1 MGDIEEKLQRL
12 LEQQQHLQQQLD
24 HQKPQKYRCSVKLPE
39 LEIPTFDG
47 DRLQWA
53 EFWNF
58 FQVTVD
64 QNTQL
69 SDVEKFCYLKSKLT
83 GEAKDAI
90 SGILISQENY
100 GVIKTLLEDRFNN
113 TEVVQHHHIMELI
126 NITPACNNS
135 SSLRLLYD
143 KLECHLRC
151 LEALQQDVNNGII
164 MYIMKS
170 KIPEDVFLQLD
181 IPKGTQNKWSV
192 KWLRESLNNYIHAME
207 TVEQMSCAGK
217 AEDTNRPLFRS
228 SSNKPR
234 SPQSQS
240 SYQHYILQCRYCNGN
255 HWSDQC
261 VEFPTAKDRRNKI
274 RDSCYLCLKKGHT
287 AFKCQRNKQCVYCAH
302 LNHHHRSLCP
312 KKFPEIINA
321 SLTEREPQQ
330 NIRNPSMIVNRQE
343 QECDLARNLDKEKG
357 RSDAIQQF
365 KGEDAV
371 YEQLVKVRSEMSEL
385 KTMIL
390 AIKEELQNLRLET
403 KGLQIQLKHISTS
416 DEKEYKLSEREP
428 KSLNVKPN
436 SISEQRNDF
445 TGMPD
450 SHGEVDIKSNI
461 NQDIENQMSELPYE
475 VFKYSRET
483 LLSFREKLLYSQ
495 QMTRHQSRD
504 IPLRWECRGNPRF
517 FPDMNLE

>member
-12 LEQQQHLQQQLD
+12 LEQQQYLQQQLEQ
-24 HQKPQKYRCSVKLPE
+24 QKPQKYRCSVKLPE

-69 SDVEKFCYLKSKLT
+69 SDVEKFCYLKSRLT

-113 TEVVQHHHIMELI
+113 AEVVQHHHIMELI

-135 SSLRLLYD
+135 NSLRLLYN
-143 KLECHLRC
+143 KLEWHFRC
-151 LEALQQDVNNGII
+151 LEALQQDINHGII

-170 KIPEDVFLQLD
+170 KIPQDVFLQLD
-181 IPKGTQNKWSV
+181 IQTGTQNKWSV
-192 KWLRESLNNYIHAME
+192 KRLRESLNNYIHAME
-207 TVEQMSCAGK
+207 TVEQLSCSGK
-217 AEDTNRPLFRS
+217 TEDTNGPLCRS

-255 HWSDQC
+255 HWNDQC
-261 VEFPTAKDRRNKI
+261 VEFPTAEDRRNKI

-287 AFKCQRNKQCVYCAH
+287 AFKCQRNKQCVYCGH
-302 LNHHHRSLCP
+302 LSHHHRSLCP
-312 KKFPEIINA
+312 KKFPKFI
-321 SLTEREPQQ
+321 SSRLTDSGPQQ
-330 NIRNPSMIVNRQE
+330 NMRNPSMIINKKE
-343 QECDLARNLDKEKG
+343 QDCDTARNIDKG
-357 RSDAIQQF
+357 RRGTDTEQQID
-365 KGEDAV
+365 GEDV
-371 YEQLVKVRSEMSEL
+371 VHKQLVKVKSEMSEL
-385 KTMIL
+385 KIMML
-390 AIKEELQNLRLET
+390 DIKEELQTLRLEN
-403 KGLQIQLKHISTS
+403 KGLEIQLKQISAS
-416 DEKEYKLSEREP
+416 NDKEYKGSEKELE
-428 KSLNVKPN
+428 STNIQ
-436 SISEQRNDF
+436 SHTISEQENNCMQRTDL
-445 TGMPD
+445 
-450 SHGEVDIKSNI
+450 HGEVDNKFNM
-461 NQDIENQMSELPYE
+461 NQDIENQKTKLSFE
-475 VFKYSRET
+475 VYKYSREA
-483 LLSFREKLLYSQ
+483 LLNFRDKLHFSQ
-495 QMTRHQSRD
+495 QITKRQYRD

-517 FPDMNLE
+517 LP

>member
-12 LEQQQHLQQQLD
+12 LEQQQHLQQQLVQ
-24 HQKPQKYRCSVKLPE
+24 QKPQKYRCSVKLPE

-64 QNTQL
+64 QNTHL
-69 SDVEKFCYLKSKLT
+69 SDVEKFCYLKSRLT
-83 GEAKDAI
+83 GEARDAI

-100 GVIKTLLEDRFNN
+100 GAIKTLLQDRFNN
-113 TEVVQHHHIMELI
+113 AEIVQHHHIMELI

-143 KLECHLRC
+143 KLECHFRC

-181 IPKGTQNKWSV
+181 IQKGTHKKWSV
-192 KWLRESLNNYIHAME
+192 KRLRKSLNNYIHAME
-207 TVEQMSCAGK
+207 TVEQLSYSRK
-217 AEDTNRPLFRS
+217 TEDTNQPLFRS
-228 SSNKPR
+228 SSNEPR
-234 SPQSQS
+234 SPQSQR
-240 SYQHYILQCRYCNGN
+240 SYHYILQCRYCNGN

-261 VEFPTAKDRRNKI
+261 VEFPTAEDRRNKI

-287 AFKCQRNKQCVYCAH
+287 AFKCQRNKQCVYCGH
-302 LNHHHRSLCP
+302 LNHHHRSLCA

-321 SLTEREPQQ
+321 SLSERETQQ
-330 NIRNPSMIVNRQE
+330 NMRNPSMIVNRQE
-343 QECDLARNLDKEKG
+343 QECDSARNLDKDKE
-357 RSDAIQQF
+357 RSDAIQQIN
-365 KGEDAV
+365 GENAV
-371 YEQLVKVRSEMSEL
+371 HEQLVKVRSEMSEM
-385 KTMIL
+385 KTMML
-390 AIKEELQNLRLET
+390 AITEELQDLRLET
-403 KGLQIQLKHISTS
+403 KGLQKQLKHISTS
-416 DEKEYKLSEREP
+416 DEKEYKLSERVLE
-428 KSLNVKPN
+428 SLNVKSN

-475 VFKYSRET
+475 VYKYSRET

-495 QMTRHQSRD
+495 QMTRRQSRD
-504 IPLRWECRGNPRF
+504 IPLWWECRGNPRF
-517 FPDMNLE
+517 FP